1 MTENQA
7 SPLALAD
14 WQRLQSGVQTGSVVV
29 IENGDGPYGQ
39 LLLDGRH
46 VFQADE
52 PADVGGRDNGPGPYE
67 LLLMAL
73 GSCTAMTLRMYARQ
87 KGWPLDRVM
96 VRLRHAKIYAQDC
109 ADCETKVGKVD
120 RIERVVEIAGDL
132 APEQRA
138 RLLEIAD
145 KCPVHRTLTG
155 EIKIDTRAG

>member
-14 WQRLQSGVQTGSVVV
+14 WQRLQAGVPPGAVVV
-29 IENGDGPYGQ
+29 VENGDGPYGQ

-87 KGWPLDRVM
+87 KGWPLDRVT
-96 VRLRHAKIYAQDC
+96 VRLRHAKIHAQDC
-109 ADCETKVGKVD
+109 ADCETRVGKVD

-132 APEQRA
+132 SADQRA
-138 RLLEIAD
+138 RLLEIAN
-145 KCPVHRTLTG
+145 KCPVHRTLTS

>member
-14 WQRLQSGVQTGSVVV
+14 WQRLQAGVRPGAVVAV
-29 IENGDGPYGQ
+29 ENGDGPFGQ

-46 VFQADE
+46 VYQADE
-52 PADVGGRDNGPGPYE
+52 PADVGGRDVGPGPYE

-87 KGWPLDRVM
+87 KGWPLDRVT
-96 VRLRHAKIYAQDC
+96 VRLRHAKIHAQDC
-109 ADCETKVGKVD
+109 AECETKVGMID
-120 RIERVVEIAGDL
+120 RIERVVEIAGEL
-132 APEQRA
+132 SAEQRT
-138 RLLEIAD
+138 RLLEIAE

-155 EIKIDTRAG
+155 EIRIDTRAA